1 MRRLA
6 KTLHRIFSPSG
17 KGLGEK
23 GFTLIE
29 LLVVI
34 GILAVLAGVVT
45 LSVGQFI
52 GKGAAEAAITDKH
65 NVQTAIVAYQADHL
79 GVPPASGDCADLV
92 THGFLLTEP
101 TKYTYTWNA
110 TTGAILTQVAK

>member
-52 GKGAAEAAITDKH
+52 GRGAEEAALTDQH
-65 NVQTAIVAYQADHL
+65 NVQTAIIAYMADND
-79 GVPPASGDCADLV
+79 GDPPASGVFDDLV
-92 THGFLLTEP
+92 PDYLLTVP
-101 TKYTYTWNA
+101 DYTYTWDA

>member
-52 GKGAAEAAITDKH
+52 GKGKTEALKTELH
-65 NVQTAIVAYQADHL
+65 NIQTAVTAYQADN
-79 GVPPASGDCADLV
+79 GGAIPTDVAALV
-92 THGFLLTEP
+92 TAKYILVAPTLATYAWDADGFV
-101 TKYTYTWNA
+101 
-110 TTGAILTQVAK
+110 TQTP

>member
-6 KTLHRIFSPSG
+6 KTLHKVFSPSG

-45 LSVGQFI
+45 LSVGKFI
-52 GKGAAEAAITDKH
+52 GKGATEAALTDQH
-65 NVQTAIVAYQADHL
+65 NVQTAIVAYQADNL
-79 GVPPASGDCADLV
+79 GVPPATIDLLVSG
-92 THGFLLTEP
+92 GYLLTEP
-101 TKYTYTWNA
+101 EHYTYTWDA
-110 TTGAILTQVAK
+110 TTGAITGQTAK